1 MGVYSD
7 NLNPRQVT
15 VLISDALVRKAA
27 IQCCNEYIF
36 FFFPSFFFLP
46 FYFSFFF
53 KIRIS
58 RSEKSLAL
66 YYIL

>member
-15 VLISDALVRKAA
+15 VLISDASVRKSA

-36 FFFPSFFFLP
+36 FFFSFFFP
-46 FYFSFFF
+46 FFFSFFF
-53 KIRIS
+53 SFFSKIRIS
-58 RSEKSLAL
+58 RSEKTLVL
-66 YYIL
+66 